1 MNRTNII
8 NILIEKINGNNYLEI
23 GVCSG
28 ENFNNIKCKHK
39 VSVDPNVNSPAS
51 IHLTSDEFFK
61 TNTENFDVIFIDGL
75 HHSEQ
80 VYRDI
85 INSLNVLSPN
95 GYIVCHD
102 INPEKE
108 EHQIIP
114 FTGGIWNGDCWKA
127 FVSLRQERNDLG
139 MYVVNTD
146 YGCGIIQ
153 KGTQEPLK
161 INEELNWNNFNNN
174 RKKWLNLISIQEFY
188 ETFDIKFTL
197 NDLLIS
203 FIHNPNNSENNFLL
217 ALYYHNIGQTA
228 SALSYYLR
236 TAERTDDK
244 LFQYECLIKA
254 SMCFDEQGCR
264 NFTVKGLL
272 QHAVSI
278 LPKRPEAYYL
288 LSRFYEKEND
298 IKSWKDAYMI
308 ASIGEQVSDFN
319 CKSLRT
325 EINYPGKYGILFQ
338 KAVASWWCGLCDES
352 RDIFNDLLNNYKLDE
367 NHRQAILDNMKRL

>member
-61 TNTENFDVIFIDGL
+61 TNKENFDVIFIDGL

-102 INPEKE
+102 MNPEKE

-114 FTGGIWNGDCWKA
+114 FTSGVWNGDCWKA
-127 FVSLRQERNDLG
+127 FVSLRQERNDLE

-146 YGCGIIQ
+146 HGCGVIRLGEQ
-153 KGTQEPLK
+153 KL
-161 INEELNWNNFNNN
+161 INLPKDAFELDFDFLENN
-174 RKKWLNLISIQEFY
+174 RKELLNLV
-188 ETFDIKFTL
+188 TFDEFK
-197 NDLLIS
+197 
-203 FIHNPNNSENNFLL
+203 
-217 ALYYHNIGQTA
+217 TA
-228 SALSYYLR
+228 
-236 TAERTDDK
+236 
-244 LFQYECLIKA
+244 F
-254 SMCFDEQGCR
+254 
-264 NFTVKGLL
+264 
-272 QHAVSI
+272 
-278 LPKRPEAYYL
+278 
-288 LSRFYEKEND
+288 
-298 IKSWKDAYMI
+298 
-308 ASIGEQVSDFN
+308 
-319 CKSLRT
+319 
-325 EINYPGKYGILFQ
+325 
-338 KAVASWWCGLCDES
+338 
-352 RDIFNDLLNNYKLDE
+352 
-367 NHRQAILDNMKRL
+367 